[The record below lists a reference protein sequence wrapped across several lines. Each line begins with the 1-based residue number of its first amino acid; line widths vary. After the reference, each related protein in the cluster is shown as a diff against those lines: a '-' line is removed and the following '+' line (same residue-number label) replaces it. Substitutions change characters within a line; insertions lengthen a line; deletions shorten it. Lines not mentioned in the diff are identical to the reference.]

1 MSSSPS
7 SNVQQ
12 ARQAL
17 GQRLRDIRV
26 EAGLSARTLGRLM
39 GRHPSKVS
47 RIEHGVTPPSAA
59 DIRAWCGHCGAT
71 DQVDDMVAS
80 LRAVEGMYVELRRL
94 TRTGMRHHQKSRV
107 PLYERTRL
115 FRIYEPG
122 AIPGLFQTPNYA
134 RTLLGRI
141 MAFNGIPDDR
151 EEAVAARMDRQ
162 RVVHSGEHRF
172 AVILEEWALRCRIGS
187 AEMMA
192 GQLGHLINVAS
203 FPSVSLGIIPANID
217 RTMWSSPGFWIFD
230 EDRVEIE
237 TPSAELTITQPR
249 EIAVYARTFAELSS
263 MAVYGAAARSLITAA
278 INDLGADEDG

>member
-1 MSSSPS
+1 
-7 SNVQQ
+7 
-12 ARQAL
+12 
-17 GQRLRDIRV
+17 
-26 EAGLSARTLGRLM
+26 M

-47 RIEHGVTPPSAA
+47 RIEHGAATPSTA
-59 DIRAWCGHCGAT
+59 DIRAWCDHCGAT
-71 DQVDDMVAS
+71 NQVDDLVAS
-80 LRAVEGMYVELRRL
+80 LRAVEGMYVEWRRL
-94 TRTGMRHHQKSRV
+94 VRDGMRQHQTSYL
-107 PLYERTRL
+107 PLYEQTRL

-122 AIPGLFQTPNYA
+122 VIPGLFQTLAYA
-134 RTLLGRI
+134 RARMGRI
-141 MAFNGIPDDR
+141 ITFSGIPNDL
-151 EEAVAARMDRQ
+151 EQAVAARLNRQ
-162 RVVHSGEHRF
+162 HVLHSGNHRF

-187 AEMMA
+187 VEMMA

-230 EDRVEIE
+230 DDRVEIE

-249 EIAVYARTFAELSS
+249 EIDVYTRTFTELAS